1 LRIEELEVV
10 RVVKEVGLVK
20 VIVEVVSV
28 EVLNLMILLLIKST
42 IVVIAFFRLD
52 YLVK

>member
-1 LRIEELEVV
+1 MRIEELEVV